1 MDLSVGAKL
10 IGTFKDQI
18 LNLGNNIKDEYLFIY
33 KNGLIDYINNF
44 YEKYSSIKTFIY
56 RDEKVN
62 FYDIYYPIK
71 IRNKKKSI
79 EINDFNEIFENY
91 QYLTI
96 IGNAGSGKSMLTK
109 HIFLSSAENCKRIPI
124 IIELR
129 NLNNCKETIEEYITR
144 IITQNKISPNYKIT
158 ERILKEGNFIFL
170 LDGYDEIYSENKNK
184 ITTDIENFVDRY
196 YKNVFIV
203 TSRPGAN
210 AESLTRFDNFEV
222 QSLKGRDIHEF
233 IKMQLRLQENDELER
248 KIMYVI
254 NKQENDEYREYLSS
268 PLILSMFIFTFNNY
282 PELPKQKSKF
292 YWNVFDTLC
301 SRHDSFTKA
310 GGWQH
315 ERKSGLK
322 NDELETIL
330 KWFSYVSL
338 FDEKYNFDKEYLSA
352 SLIKIDNKLGIHI
365 DFDNVLYDLTTS
377 ISILIQDGIEYTFP
391 HKSLQEYFAASLII
405 SLNNDQKIKIYTEKF
420 SKFFNLSIGG
430 NENFYKLCYELDK
443 INFLKFFLIPQLKLA
458 FHKNINDKIEIF
470 NIICDNFFIFY
481 TFYKYKDSEKLGI
494 GLRGLMFSKY
504 IDLLNIIDKFD
515 KFLSRKYLIINEE
528 FNNYLLTDFEQNKFL
543 DKKASAFEYKVELK
557 NINNM
562 DHQVINFIKIN
573 GIIDDAYNFYNNIIW
588 NNIDKLEQEIEKD
601 EKGIS
606 ELLDIL

>member
-10 IGTFKDQI
+10 IETFKDQI

-71 IRNKKKSI
+71 IQNKKKSI
-79 EINDFNEIFENY
+79 EINNFNEIFEKY

-144 IITQNKISPNYKIT
+144 IITQNKISSNYKIS

-170 LDGYDEIYSENKNK
+170 LDGYDEIYSDNKNK

-222 QSLKGRDIHEF
+222 QSLRRRDMHKF
-233 IKMQLRLQENDELER
+233 IKMQLSLQENDELER
-248 KIMYVI
+248 KIMYEI
-254 NKQENDEYREYLSS
+254 NKNENDGYREYLSS
-268 PLILSMFIFTFNNY
+268 PLLLSMFIFTFNNY

-338 FDEKYNFDKEYLSA
+338 FDGKYNFDKEYLSA

-377 ISILIQDGIEYTFP
+377 ISIIIKDGIEYTFP
-391 HKSLQEYFAASLII
+391 HKSLQEYFAASLIK
-405 SLNNDQKIKIYTEKF
+405 SLDNDKKIKIYTEGF
-420 SKFFNLSIGG
+420 SKFFDFSSGG
-430 NENFYKLCYELDK
+430 NTNFYKLCYELDK
-443 INFLKFFLIPQLKLA
+443 VNFLKFFLIPQLKFA
-458 FHKNINDKIEIF
+458 FPENKNDKIEIF
-470 NIICDNFFIFY
+470 NIICDKICLDFIFTRNEY
-481 TFYKYKDSEKLGI
+481 QKIVS
-494 GLRGLMFSKY
+494 GLIHFSSSKY
-504 IDLLNIIDKFD
+504 NDLFFNAPEINKIILEFSDKLQERYI
-515 KFLSRKYLIINEE
+515 KFLEINSDKEKIKYFEKHTFSVKLEDINHMD
-528 FNNYLLTDFEQNKFL
+528 YL
-543 DKKASAFEYKVELK
+543 
-557 NINNM
+557 
-562 DHQVINFIKIN
+562 VINFIIKQ
-573 GIIDDAYNFYNNIIW
+573 GIIDVIYNYYNEIW
-588 NNIDKLEQEIEKD
+588 IYIKKLELEIEKD

>member
-1 MDLSVGAKL
+1 MDFSVGAKL
-10 IGTFKDQI
+10 IGTFKDQL

-79 EINDFNEIFENY
+79 EINNFNEIFEKY

-109 HIFLSSAENCKRIPI
+109 HIFLSSAENCRHIPI

-196 YKNVFIV
+196 NKNVFIV

-210 AESLTRFDNFEV
+210 AESFSRFDNFEV
-222 QSLKGRDIHEF
+222 QSLKGGDIHEF
-233 IKMQLRLQENDELER
+233 IKMQLSLQENDELER
-248 KIMYVI
+248 KIMYEI
-254 NKQENDEYREYLSS
+254 NKHENDEYREYLSS
-268 PLILSMFIFTFNNY
+268 PLLLSMFIFTFNNY
-282 PELPKQKSKF
+282 PELPKQRNKF

-301 SRHDSFTKA
+301 SKHDSFTKA

-330 KWFSYVSL
+330 KWFSYFSL
-338 FDEKYNFDKEYLSA
+338 FEGNYNFDEKYLSD
-352 SLIKIDNKLGIHI
+352 LLKKISTKLSINI
-365 DFDNVLYDLTTS
+365 DSDNVLYDLTTS

-391 HKSLQEYFAASLII
+391 HKSLQEYFAASLIK
-405 SLNNDQKIKIYTEKF
+405 SLDNDQKNKIYTERF
-420 SKFFNLSIGG
+420 SKFFDFSSGG
-430 NENFYKLCYELDK
+430 NTNFYKLCYELDK
-443 INFLKFFLIPQLKLA
+443 VNFLKFFLIPQLKLA
-458 FHKNINDKIEIF
+458 FPENKNDKNEIF
-470 NIICDNFFIFY
+470 NIICDKICLDILFIRNEYEKIESGLIHFSSTKYNDLFFNA
-481 TFYKYKDSEKLGI
+481 TE
-494 GLRGLMFSKY
+494 
-504 IDLLNIIDKFD
+504 IDKIML
-515 KFLSRKYLIINEE
+515 KFPDILQENFITFLKRYSHNEKQLKY
-528 FNNYLLTDFEQNKFL
+528 FENH
-543 DKKASAFEYKVELK
+543 AFSIKLE
-557 NINNM
+557 NINHM
-562 DHQVINFIKIN
+562 DQQVVDFIKIN
-573 GIIDDAYNFYNNIIW
+573 GIIDVIYNCYNEIW
-588 NNIDKLEQEIEKD
+588 IYIKKIELEIEKD

>member
-1 MDLSVGAKL
+1 MDFSVGAKL
-10 IGTFKDQI
+10 IETFKDQL

-71 IRNKKKSI
+71 IRNYEQYLK
-79 EINDFNEIFENY
+79 ENDFDEIFKKY

-109 HIFLSSAENCKRIPI
+109 HIFLSSAENCKHIPI

-129 NLNNCKETIEEYITR
+129 NLNDCKETIEEYVTK
-144 IITQNKISPNYKIT
+144 IITQNKISPNDKIT

-170 LDGYDEIYSENKNK
+170 LDGYDEIYSEIKNK
-184 ITTDIENFVDRY
+184 ITTDIENFVDKY

-203 TSRPGAN
+203 TSRSGGN
-210 AESLTRFDNFEV
+210 AESLSRFDNFEV
-222 QSLKGRDIHEF
+222 QSLEEFEIHEF
-233 IKMQLRLQENDELER
+233 IKMQLRLQENHELER
-248 KIMYVI
+248 KIMYEI
-254 NKQENDEYREYLSS
+254 NKHENDEYRDYLSS
-268 PLILSMFIFTFNNY
+268 PLLLSMFIFTFNNY

-301 SRHDSFTKA
+301 SKHDSFTKA

-330 KWFSYVSL
+330 RWFSYVSL
-338 FDEKYNFDKEYLSA
+338 FEGKYNFDEEYLSN
-352 SLIKIDNKLGIHI
+352 LLKKISTKLSINI

-377 ISILIQDGIEYTFP
+377 VSILIQDGIEYTFP
-391 HKSLQEYFAASLII
+391 HRSLQEYFAASLIK
-405 SLNNDQKIKIYTEKF
+405 SLNNDQKIKIYTERF
-420 SKFFNLSIGG
+420 SKFFDFSSGG
-430 NENFYKLCYELDK
+430 NKNFYKLCYELDK

-458 FHKNINDKIEIF
+458 FPENINDKIEIF
-470 NIICDNFFIFY
+470 NIICDNIGIEFTFFY
-481 TFYKYKDSEKLGI
+481 DKYKIIKTGFI
-494 GLRGLMFSKY
+494 HFSITKY
-504 IDLLNIIDKFD
+504 DDIFLNSIERFE
-515 KFLSRKYLIINEE
+515 LIEPKTIKILNEE
-528 FNNYLLTDFEQNKFL
+528 FNNYLFIKYKDSISNKKIGVYHIRFENF
-543 DKKASAFEYKVELK
+543 
-557 NINNM
+557 NHM
-562 DHQVINFIKIN
+562 DHQVIDFIKKN
-573 GIIDDAYNFYNNIIW
+573 EIIDDAYNFYNNIW
-588 NNIDKLEQEIEKD
+588 NYIDKLELEIDKD

>member
-1 MDLSVGAKL
+1 MDFSVGAKL

-71 IRNKKKSI
+71 IQNKKKSI
-79 EINDFNEIFENY
+79 EINDFDEIFENY

-109 HIFLSSAENCKRIPI
+109 HIFLSSAENCKHIPI

-129 NLNNCKETIEEYITR
+129 NLNNCNETIEEYITR
-144 IITQNKISPNYKIT
+144 IISQNKISPNHKIT

-196 YKNVFIV
+196 NKNVFIV

-222 QSLKGRDIHEF
+222 QSLKGGDIHEF
-233 IKMQLRLQENDELER
+233 IKMQLSLQENDELER
-248 KIMYVI
+248 KIMYEI
-254 NKQENDEYREYLSS
+254 NKHENDEYREYLSS
-268 PLILSMFIFTFNNY
+268 PLLLSMFIFTFNNY

-301 SRHDSFTKA
+301 SKHDSFTKA

-338 FDEKYNFDKEYLSA
+338 FEGKYNFDEEYLKA
-352 SLIKIDNKLGIHI
+352 SLIKIGKNLGIHI
-365 DFDNVLYDLTTS
+365 DSNNVLYDLTTS

-391 HKSLQEYFAASLII
+391 HKSLQEYFAASLIK
-405 SLNNDQKIKIYTEKF
+405 SLNNDQKIKIYTERF
-420 SKFFNLSIGG
+420 SKFFDFSSGG
-430 NENFYKLCYELDK
+430 NTNFYKLCYELDK

-458 FHKNINDKIEIF
+458 FPENKNDKIEIF
-470 NIICDNFFIFY
+470 NIICDNIGIECRFLY
-481 TFYKYKDSEKLGI
+481 DKYKEINTGFI
-494 GLRGLMFSKY
+494 YFSFTKY
-504 IDLLNIIDKFD
+504 DDI
-515 KFLSRKYLIINEE
+515 FLSPIERFELFEPKIIKILTKE
-528 FNNYLLTDFEQNKFL
+528 FNNYLFIKYKDISIENKIRLYHIRFE
-543 DKKASAFEYKVELK
+543 
-557 NINNM
+557 NINHM
-562 DHQVINFIKIN
+562 DHQMIDFIKIH
-573 GIIDDAYNFYNNIIW
+573 GILDDAYNFYNNIW
-588 NNIDKLEQEIEKD
+588 NYIEKLELEIEKD

>member
-79 EINDFNEIFENY
+79 EINNFNEIFEKY

-129 NLNNCKETIEEYITR
+129 NLNNCKETIEEYVTK

-170 LDGYDEIYSENKNK
+170 LDGYDEIYSENKKK

-196 YKNVFIV
+196 NKNVFIV

-210 AESLTRFDNFEV
+210 AKSLPRFDNFEV
-222 QSLKGRDIHEF
+222 QPLKEIEIHEF
-233 IKMQLRLQENDELER
+233 IKKQLTLQENDELER
-248 KIMYVI
+248 KIMYEI
-254 NKQENDEYREYLSS
+254 NKHENDEYREYLSS
-268 PLILSMFIFTFNNY
+268 PLLLSMFIFIFNNY

-301 SRHDSFTKA
+301 SKHDSFTKA

-330 KWFSYVSL
+330 KWFSYFSL
-338 FDEKYNFDKEYLSA
+338 FEGKYNFDEEYLKA
-352 SLIKIDNKLGIHI
+352 SLDKIDDKLVINM

-377 ISILIQDGIEYTFP
+377 ISIIIKDGIEYTFP
-391 HKSLQEYFAASLII
+391 HKSLQEYFAASLIK
-405 SLNNDQKIKIYTEKF
+405 SLDNDKKIKIYTERF
-420 SKFFNLSIGG
+420 SKFFDFSSGG
-430 NENFYKLCYELDK
+430 NTNFYKLCYELDK
-443 INFLKFFLIPQLKLA
+443 VNFLKFFLIPQLKFA
-458 FHKNINDKIEIF
+458 FPENINDKIEIF
-470 NIICDNFFIFY
+470 NIICDKICLDFIFTRNEY
-481 TFYKYKDSEKLGI
+481 QKIVSGLIHFSSTKYN
-494 GLRGLMFSKY
+494 
-504 IDLLNIIDKFD
+504 DLFFNAPEIDKIILEFSD
-515 KFLSRKYLIINEE
+515 KLQERYIKFLEINSDKEKIKYFEKHTFNVKLEDINH
-528 FNNYLLTDFEQNKFL
+528 
-543 DKKASAFEYKVELK
+543 
-557 NINNM
+557 M
-562 DHQVINFIKIN
+562 DYQVIDFIIKQ
-573 GIIDDAYNFYNNIIW
+573 GIIDVIYNCYNEIW
-588 NNIDKLEQEIEKD
+588 IYIKKLELEIEKD

>member
-1 MDLSVGAKL
+1 MDFSVGAKL
-10 IGTFKDQI
+10 IGTFKDQL
-18 LNLGNNIKDEYLFIY
+18 LNLGNNIKDECLFIY

-71 IRNKKKSI
+71 IRNYELYLK
-79 EINDFNEIFENY
+79 ENDFDEIFKNY

-109 HIFLSSAENCKRIPI
+109 HIFLSSAENCKHIPI

-129 NLNNCKETIEEYITR
+129 NLNDCKETIEEYVTK
-144 IITQNKISPNYKIT
+144 IITQNKISPNDKIT

-170 LDGYDEIYSENKNK
+170 LDGYDEIYSEIKNK
-184 ITTDIENFVDRY
+184 ITTDIENFVDKY
-196 YKNVFIV
+196 YKNIFIV

-222 QSLKGRDIHEF
+222 QSLKGGDIHEF

-248 KIMYVI
+248 KIMYEI
-254 NKQENDEYREYLSS
+254 NKHENDEYREYLSS
-268 PLILSMFIFTFNNY
+268 PLLLSMFIFTFNNY

-301 SRHDSFTKA
+301 SKHDSFTKA

-330 KWFSYVSL
+330 KWFSYISL
-338 FDEKYNFDKEYLSA
+338 FEGKYNFDEEYLSN
-352 SLIKIDNKLGIHI
+352 LLKKISTKLSIHI

-377 ISILIQDGIEYTFP
+377 VSILIQDGIEYTFP
-391 HKSLQEYFAASLII
+391 HKSLQEYFAASLIK
-405 SLNNDQKIKIYTEKF
+405 SLNNDQKIKIYTERF
-420 SKFFNLSIGG
+420 SKFFDLSSGG

-458 FHKNINDKIEIF
+458 FPENINDKIKIF
-470 NIICDNFFIFY
+470 NIICDNIGVECTFIY
-481 TFYKYKDSEKLGI
+481 DKYKKTKTGFIYFS
-494 GLRGLMFSKY
+494 FSKY
-504 IDLLNIIDKFD
+504 DDI
-515 KFLSRKYLIINEE
+515 FLSPIERLELIKPKTIKILNEE
-528 FNNYLLTDFEQNKFL
+528 FNNHLFIIYRDISINNEIGINHNRFE
-543 DKKASAFEYKVELK
+543 
-557 NINNM
+557 NINHM
-562 DHQVINFIKIN
+562 DHQVIDFIKMH
-573 GIIDDAYNFYNNIIW
+573 GIIDDAYNFYINIW
-588 NNIDKLEQEIEKD
+588 NYIEKLEQEIEKD

>member
-10 IGTFKDQI
+10 IETFKDQL

-44 YEKYSSIKTFIY
+44 YEKYSSIKAFIY

-71 IRNKKKSI
+71 IQNKKKSI
-79 EINDFNEIFENY
+79 EINDFDEIFENY

-96 IGNAGSGKSMLTK
+96 IGNAGSGKSMLTR
-109 HIFLSSAENCKRIPI
+109 HIFLLSAENCKHIPI

-129 NLNNCKETIEEYITR
+129 NLNNCKETIEEYITK
-144 IITQNKISPNYKIT
+144 IISQNKISPNHKIT

-170 LDGYDEIYSENKNK
+170 LDGYDEIYSENKDK

-196 YKNVFIV
+196 NKNVFIV

-222 QSLKGRDIHEF
+222 QSLKGGDIHEF
-233 IKMQLRLQENDELER
+233 IKMQLSLQENDELER
-248 KIMYVI
+248 KIIYEI
-254 NKQENDEYREYLSS
+254 NKHENDEYREYLSS
-268 PLILSMFIFTFNNY
+268 PLLLSMFIFTFNNY

-301 SRHDSFTKA
+301 SKHDSFTKA

-330 KWFSYVSL
+330 KWFSYFSL
-338 FDEKYNFDKEYLSA
+338 FDGKYNFDKEYLKA
-352 SLIKIDNKLGIHI
+352 SLIKIGKNLGIHI
-365 DFDNVLYDLTTS
+365 DSDKVLYDLTTS
-377 ISILIQDGIEYTFP
+377 ISIIIKDGIEYTFP
-391 HKSLQEYFAASLII
+391 HKSLQEYFAASLIK
-405 SLNNDQKIKIYTEKF
+405 SLDNDKKIKIYKERF
-420 SKFFNLSIGG
+420 SKFFDFSSGG
-430 NENFYKLCYELDK
+430 NTNFYKLCYELDK
-443 INFLKFFLIPQLKLA
+443 VNFLKFFLIPQLKFA
-458 FHKNINDKIEIF
+458 FPENINDKNEIF
-470 NIICDNFFIFY
+470 NIICDKICLNFIFARNEY
-481 TFYKYKDSEKLGI
+481 QKIVSGLIHFSSTKYN
-494 GLRGLMFSKY
+494 
-504 IDLLNIIDKFD
+504 DLFFNAPEIDKIILEFSD
-515 KFLSRKYLIINEE
+515 ILQERFIKFLEINSDKEKIKYFEKHTFSVKLEDINH
-528 FNNYLLTDFEQNKFL
+528 
-543 DKKASAFEYKVELK
+543 
-557 NINNM
+557 M
-562 DHQVINFIKIN
+562 DNQVIDFIIKQ
-573 GIIDDAYNFYNNIIW
+573 GIIDVIYNYYNEIW
-588 NNIDKLEQEIEKD
+588 IYIKKLELEIEKD

>member
-1 MDLSVGAKL
+1 MDFSVGAKL

-18 LNLGNNIKDEYLFIY
+18 LNLGNNIKDEYFFIY

-71 IRNKKKSI
+71 IQNKKNSI
-79 EINDFNEIFENY
+79 EINNFNEIFENY

-96 IGNAGSGKSMLTK
+96 IGNAGSGKSMLIK
-109 HIFLSSAENCKRIPI
+109 HIFLSSVVNCKRIPI

-129 NLNNCKETIEEYITR
+129 NLNNCNETIEEYITR
-144 IITQNKISPNYKIT
+144 IISQNKISPNYKIT

-196 YKNVFIV
+196 NKNVFIV

-222 QSLKGRDIHEF
+222 QSLKGGDIHEF

-248 KIMYVI
+248 KIMYEI
-254 NKQENDEYREYLSS
+254 NKHENDEYREYLSS
-268 PLILSMFIFTFNNY
+268 PLLLSMFIFTFNNY

-301 SRHDSFTKA
+301 SKHDSFTKA

-338 FDEKYNFDKEYLSA
+338 FEGKYNFDEEYLSN
-352 SLIKIDNKLGIHI
+352 LLKKISTKLSIHI

-405 SLNNDQKIKIYTEKF
+405 SLNNDQKIKIYKERF
-420 SKFFNLSIGG
+420 SKFFDFSSGG

-458 FHKNINDKIEIF
+458 FPKNINDKIEIF
-470 NIICDNFFIFY
+470 NLICDKIGIICSFFKVKYEKFESVYINIFSTKY
-481 TFYKYKDSEKLGI
+481 TELI
-494 GLRGLMFSKY
+494 LNPILMFEYENFKKIY
-504 IDLLNIIDKFD
+504 INNEELN
-515 KFLSRKYLIINEE
+515 KYLLIKSEDLEI
-528 FNNYLLTDFEQNKFL
+528 NKFG
-543 DKKASAFEYKVELK
+543 FYHIYLK
-557 NINNM
+557 NINYM
-562 DHQVINFIKIN
+562 DYHMVDFIKIN
-573 GIIDDAYNFYNNIIW
+573 GIIDDVYNLYNNIW
-588 NNIDKLEQEIEKD
+588 NYIEKLEQEIEKN

>member
-10 IGTFKDQI
+10 IETFKDQL

-71 IRNKKKSI
+71 IQNKKNSI
-79 EINDFNEIFENY
+79 EINNFNEIFENY

-96 IGNAGSGKSMLTK
+96 IGNAGSGKSMLIK
-109 HIFLSSAENCKRIPI
+109 HIFLSSVANCKRIPI

-129 NLNNCKETIEEYITR
+129 NLNDCNETIEEYITR
-144 IITQNKISPNYKIT
+144 IISQNKISPNHKIT

-196 YKNVFIV
+196 NKNVFIV

-210 AESLTRFDNFEV
+210 AESLSRFDNFEV
-222 QSLKGRDIHEF
+222 QSLEEFEIHEF

-248 KIMYVI
+248 KIMYEI
-254 NKQENDEYREYLSS
+254 DKHENDEYREYLSS
-268 PLILSMFIFTFNNY
+268 PLLLSMFIFTFNNY

-301 SRHDSFTKA
+301 SKHDSFTKA

-338 FDEKYNFDKEYLSA
+338 FEGKYNFDEEYLSN
-352 SLIKIDNKLGIHI
+352 LLKKISTKLSIHI

-377 ISILIQDGIEYTFP
+377 VSILIQDGIEYTFP
-391 HKSLQEYFAASLII
+391 HKSLQEYFAASLIK
-405 SLNNDQKIKIYTEKF
+405 SLNNDQKIKIYTERF
-420 SKFFNLSIGG
+420 SKFFDLSSGG

-458 FHKNINDKIEIF
+458 FPENKNDKNEIF
-470 NIICDNFFIFY
+470 NIICENIGIEYMILTEKYKKIKAGFIF
-481 TFYKYKDSEKLGI
+481 
-494 GLRGLMFSKY
+494 FSSTKY
-504 IDLLNIIDKFD
+504 IDLS
-515 KFLSRKYLIINEE
+515 LSTNDRFELSKPKEIKILNEE
-528 FNNYLLTDFEQNKFL
+528 FKNYL
-543 DKKASAFEYKVELK
+543 
-557 NINNM
+557 
-562 DHQVINFIKIN
+562 FIKSKDSNIYKKIGMYHIRFENISHMDYQMIDFIKKN
-573 GIIDDAYNFYNNIIW
+573 GIIDDVYNLYNNIW
-588 NNIDKLEQEIEKD
+588 NYIDKLEQEIEKD

>member
-71 IRNKKKSI
+71 IRNKKKLI
-79 EINDFNEIFENY
+79 EINNFNEIFEKY

-109 HIFLSSAENCKRIPI
+109 HIFLSSAENCKHIPI

-196 YKNVFIV
+196 KKNVFIV

-210 AESLTRFDNFEV
+210 AESLSRFDNFEV
-222 QSLKGRDIHEF
+222 QSLEESEMHEF
-233 IKMQLRLQENDELER
+233 IKMQLSLHENDELER
-248 KIMYVI
+248 KIIYEI
-254 NKQENDEYREYLSS
+254 DKDENDEYREYLSS
-268 PLILSMFIFTFNNY
+268 PLLLSMFIFTFNNY

-301 SRHDSFTKA
+301 SKHDSFTKA

-338 FDEKYNFDKEYLSA
+338 FDGKYNFDEEYLSN
-352 SLIKIDNKLGIHI
+352 LLKKISTKLSINI
-365 DFDNVLYDLTTS
+365 DIDNVLYDLTTS

-391 HKSLQEYFAASLII
+391 HKSLQEYFAASLIK

-420 SKFFNLSIGG
+420 SKFFDFSFGG

-458 FHKNINDKIEIF
+458 FPENKNDKIEIF
-470 NIICDNFFIFY
+470 NIICDNIGIECRFFYDKYKEINTVFIYFSFTKYDDIFLSPIERFELFEPKIITILTKEFKNY
-481 TFYKYKDSEKLGI
+481 LFIKYKDISIKNKIRLYHI
-494 GLRGLMFSKY
+494 R
-504 IDLLNIIDKFD
+504 
-515 KFLSRKYLIINEE
+515 
-528 FNNYLLTDFEQNKFL
+528 FE
-543 DKKASAFEYKVELK
+543 
-557 NINNM
+557 NINHM
-562 DHQVINFIKIN
+562 DHQMIDFIKIH
-573 GIIDDAYNFYNNIIW
+573 GILDDAYNFYNNIWIY
-588 NNIDKLEQEIEKD
+588 IKKLELEIEKD

>member
-1 MDLSVGAKL
+1 MDFSIVATL
-10 IGTFKDQI
+10 IETFKDQL
-18 LNLGNNIKDEYLFIY
+18 LNLGNNIKDKYLFIY

-71 IRNKKKSI
+71 IQNKKNSI
-79 EINDFNEIFENY
+79 EINNFNEIFENY

-109 HIFLSSAENCKRIPI
+109 HIFLSSVENCKRIPI

-129 NLNNCKETIEEYITR
+129 NLNNCNETFEEYITK
-144 IITQNKISPNYKIT
+144 IITQNKISPNYKFT

-170 LDGYDEIYSENKNK
+170 LDGYDEIYSGKKKEI
-184 ITTDIENFVDRY
+184 ITEDINNFVGRY
-196 YKNVFIV
+196 NKNVFIV

-210 AESLTRFDNFEV
+210 AESLLSFYNFEV
-222 QSLKGRDIHEF
+222 QSLKEGDIHEF
-233 IKMQLRLQENDELER
+233 IKMQLSLQENHDLER
-248 KIMYVI
+248 KIMYEI
-254 NKQENDEYREYLSS
+254 NKHENDEYREYLSS
-268 PLILSMFIFTFNNY
+268 PLLLSMFIFTFNNY

-301 SRHDSFTKA
+301 SKHDSFTKA

-338 FDEKYNFDKEYLSA
+338 FEGKYNFDVEYLKT
-352 SLIKIDNKLGIHI
+352 SLIKIGNKLGIHI

-391 HKSLQEYFAASLII
+391 HKSLQEYFAASLIK
-405 SLNNDQKIKIYTEKF
+405 SLNNDQKIKIYTERF
-420 SKFFNLSIGG
+420 SKFFDFSSGG
-430 NENFYKLCYELDK
+430 NTNFCKLCYELDK
-443 INFLKFFLIPQLKLA
+443 VNFLKFFLIPQLKFA
-458 FHKNINDKIEIF
+458 FPENINDKIEIF
-470 NIICDNFFIFY
+470 NIICDKICLDFIFTRNEY
-481 TFYKYKDSEKLGI
+481 QKIVSGLIHFSSTKYN
-494 GLRGLMFSKY
+494 
-504 IDLLNIIDKFD
+504 DLFFNAPEIDKIILEFSD
-515 KFLSRKYLIINEE
+515 ILQERFIKFLEINSDKEKIKYFEKHTFSVKLEDINH
-528 FNNYLLTDFEQNKFL
+528 
-543 DKKASAFEYKVELK
+543 
-557 NINNM
+557 M
-562 DHQVINFIKIN
+562 DQQVVDFIKIH
-573 GIIDDAYNFYNNIIW
+573 GIIDVIYNCYNEIW
-588 NNIDKLEQEIEKD
+588 IYIKKLELEIEKD

>member
-10 IGTFKDQI
+10 IGTFKDQL

-71 IRNKKKSI
+71 IRNYEQYLK
-79 EINDFNEIFENY
+79 ENDFDEIFKKY

-109 HIFLSSAENCKRIPI
+109 HIFLSSAENCKHIPI

-129 NLNNCKETIEEYITR
+129 NLNNCKETIEEYVTK
-144 IITQNKISPNYKIT
+144 IITQNKISPNDKIT

-170 LDGYDEIYSENKNK
+170 LDGYDEIYSEIKNK
-184 ITTDIENFVDRY
+184 ITTDIENFVDKY

-203 TSRPGAN
+203 TSRSGAN
-210 AESLTRFDNFEV
+210 AESLSRFDNFEV
-222 QSLKGRDIHEF
+222 QSLEEFEIHEF
-233 IKMQLRLQENDELER
+233 IKMQLKLQENHELER
-248 KIMYVI
+248 KIMYEI
-254 NKQENDEYREYLSS
+254 NKYENDEYREYLSS
-268 PLILSMFIFTFNNY
+268 PLLLSMFIFTFNNY

-301 SRHDSFTKA
+301 SKHDSFTKA

-338 FDEKYNFDKEYLSA
+338 FEGKYNFDVEYLKT
-352 SLIKIDNKLGIHI
+352 SLIKIGNKLGIHI

-391 HKSLQEYFAASLII
+391 HKSLQEYFAASLIK
-405 SLNNDQKIKIYTEKF
+405 SLNNDQKTKIYTEKF
-420 SKFFNLSIGG
+420 SKFFDFSNEG

-443 INFLKFFLIPQLKLA
+443 INFLKFFLIPQLK
-458 FHKNINDKIEIF
+458 FSFPENKNDKNEIF
-470 NIICDNFFIFY
+470 NIICENIGIEYMILTDKYKKIKAGFIF
-481 TFYKYKDSEKLGI
+481 
-494 GLRGLMFSKY
+494 FSSTKY
-504 IDLLNIIDKFD
+504 IDLSLITNDRFE
-515 KFLSRKYLIINEE
+515 LSKPKEIKILNEE
-528 FNNYLLTDFEQNKFL
+528 FKNYL
-543 DKKASAFEYKVELK
+543 
-557 NINNM
+557 
-562 DHQVINFIKIN
+562 FIKSKDSNIYKKIGMYHIRFENISHMDYQMIDFIKKN
-573 GIIDDAYNFYNNIIW
+573 GIIDDVYNLYNNIW
-588 NNIDKLEQEIEKD
+588 NYIDKLEQEIEKD

>member
-71 IRNKKKSI
+71 IQNKKKSI

-129 NLNNCKETIEEYITR
+129 NLNNCNETIEEYITR
-144 IITQNKISPNYKIT
+144 IISQNKISPNYKIT

-196 YKNVFIV
+196 NKNVFIV

-210 AESLTRFDNFEV
+210 AESLSRFDNFEV
-222 QSLKGRDIHEF
+222 QSLEEFEIHEF

-248 KIMYVI
+248 KIMYEI
-254 NKQENDEYREYLSS
+254 NKHENDEYREYLSS
-268 PLILSMFIFTFNNY
+268 PLLLSMFIFTFNNY

-301 SRHDSFTKA
+301 SKHDSFTKA

-322 NDELETIL
+322 NDELEIVL
-330 KWFSYVSL
+330 KRFSYVSL
-338 FDEKYNFDKEYLSA
+338 FDGKYNFDKEYLKA
-352 SLIKIDNKLGIHI
+352 SLVKIGKNLGIHI
-365 DFDNVLYDLTTS
+365 DSNDVLYDLTTS
-377 ISILIQDGIEYTFP
+377 
-391 HKSLQEYFAASLII
+391 
-405 SLNNDQKIKIYTEKF
+405 
-420 SKFFNLSIGG
+420 
-430 NENFYKLCYELDK
+430 
-443 INFLKFFLIPQLKLA
+443 
-458 FHKNINDKIEIF
+458 
-470 NIICDNFFIFY
+470 
-481 TFYKYKDSEKLGI
+481 
-494 GLRGLMFSKY
+494 
-504 IDLLNIIDKFD
+504 
-515 KFLSRKYLIINEE
+515 
-528 FNNYLLTDFEQNKFL
+528 
-543 DKKASAFEYKVELK
+543 V
-557 NINNM
+557 
-562 DHQVINFIKIN
+562 
-573 GIIDDAYNFYNNIIW
+573 
-588 NNIDKLEQEIEKD
+588 
-601 EKGIS
+601 
-606 ELLDIL
+606 

>member
-56 RDEKVN
+56 RDKKVN

-71 IRNKKKSI
+71 IRNYEQYLK
-79 EINDFNEIFENY
+79 ENDFDEIFKNY

-109 HIFLSSAENCKRIPI
+109 HIFLSSAENCKHIPI

-129 NLNNCKETIEEYITR
+129 NLNNCKETIEEYVTK
-144 IITQNKISPNYKIT
+144 IITQNKISPNDKIT

-170 LDGYDEIYSENKNK
+170 LDGYDEIYSGNKNK

-196 YKNVFIV
+196 NKNVFIV

-222 QSLKGRDIHEF
+222 QSLKGGDIHEF
-233 IKMQLRLQENDELER
+233 IKMQLSLQENDELER
-248 KIMYVI
+248 NIMYEI
-254 NKQENDEYREYLSS
+254 NKHENDGYREYLSS
-268 PLILSMFIFTFNNY
+268 PLLLSMFIFTFNNY

-338 FDEKYNFDKEYLSA
+338 FDGKYNFDKEYLKA
-352 SLIKIDNKLGIHI
+352 SLVKIGKNLGIHI
-365 DFDNVLYDLTTS
+365 DSNDVLYDLTTS
-377 ISILIQDGIEYTFP
+377 ISIIIKDGIEYTFP
-391 HKSLQEYFAASLII
+391 HKSLQEYFAASLIK
-405 SLNNDQKIKIYTEKF
+405 SLDNDKKIKIYTEGF
-420 SKFFNLSIGG
+420 SKFFDFSSGG
-430 NENFYKLCYELDK
+430 NTNFYKLCYELDK
-443 INFLKFFLIPQLKLA
+443 VNFLKFFLIPQLKFA
-458 FHKNINDKIEIF
+458 FPENINDKIEIF
-470 NIICDNFFIFY
+470 NIICDKICLDFIFTRNEY
-481 TFYKYKDSEKLGI
+481 QKIVSGLIHFSSTKYN
-494 GLRGLMFSKY
+494 
-504 IDLLNIIDKFD
+504 DLFFNAPEIDKIILEFSD
-515 KFLSRKYLIINEE
+515 ILQERFIKFLEINSDKEKIKYFEKHTFSVKLEDINH
-528 FNNYLLTDFEQNKFL
+528 
-543 DKKASAFEYKVELK
+543 
-557 NINNM
+557 M
-562 DHQVINFIKIN
+562 DYQVIDFIIKQ
-573 GIIDDAYNFYNNIIW
+573 GIIDVIYNYYNEIW
-588 NNIDKLEQEIEKD
+588 IYIKKLELDIEKD

>member
-71 IRNKKKSI
+71 IQNKKNSI
-79 EINDFNEIFENY
+79 EINNFNEIFENY

-96 IGNAGSGKSMLTK
+96 IGNAGSGKSMLIK
-109 HIFLSSAENCKRIPI
+109 HIFLSSVGNCKCIPI

-129 NLNNCKETIEEYITR
+129 NLNNCNETIEEYITR
-144 IITQNKISPNYKIT
+144 IISQNKISPNHKIT
-158 ERILKEGNFIFL
+158 GRILKEGNFIFL
-170 LDGYDEIYSENKNK
+170 LDGYDEIYSENKDK

-196 YKNVFIV
+196 NKNVFIV

-222 QSLKGRDIHEF
+222 QSLKGGDIHEF

-248 KIMYVI
+248 KIMYEI
-254 NKQENDEYREYLSS
+254 NKHENDEYREYLSS
-268 PLILSMFIFTFNNY
+268 PLLLSMFIFTFNNY

-301 SRHDSFTKA
+301 SKHDSFTKA

-338 FDEKYNFDKEYLSA
+338 FEGKYNFDVEYLKT
-352 SLIKIDNKLGIHI
+352 SLIKIGNKLGIHI

-391 HKSLQEYFAASLII
+391 HKSLQEYFAASLIK
-405 SLNNDQKIKIYTEKF
+405 SLNNDQKTKIYTEKF
-420 SKFFNLSIGG
+420 SKFFDFSYGG

-443 INFLKFFLIPQLKLA
+443 INFLKFFLIPQLK
-458 FHKNINDKIEIF
+458 FSFPENKNDKNEIF
-470 NIICDNFFIFY
+470 NIICENIGIEYMILTDKYKKIKAGFIF
-481 TFYKYKDSEKLGI
+481 
-494 GLRGLMFSKY
+494 FSSTKY
-504 IDLLNIIDKFD
+504 IDLS
-515 KFLSRKYLIINEE
+515 LSTNDRFELSKPKEIKILNEE
-528 FNNYLLTDFEQNKFL
+528 FKNYLFINSKDSNIY
-543 DKKASAFEYKVELK
+543 KKIGMYHIRFK
-557 NINNM
+557 NINHM
-562 DHQVINFIKIN
+562 DHQMIDFIKIN
-573 GIIDDAYNFYNNIIW
+573 GIIDDVYNYYNEIW
-588 NNIDKLEQEIEKD
+588 IYIKKLELEIIKD

>member
-1 MDLSVGAKL
+1 MDFSVGAKL

-56 RDEKVN
+56 REEKVN

-222 QSLKGRDIHEF
+222 QSLRRRDMHKF
-233 IKMQLRLQENDELER
+233 IKMQLSLQENDKLER
-248 KIMYVI
+248 KIMYEI
-254 NKQENDEYREYLSS
+254 NKHENDGYREYLSS
-268 PLILSMFIFTFNNY
+268 PLLLSMFIFTFNNY

-338 FDEKYNFDKEYLSA
+338 FDGKYNFDKEYLSA

-405 SLNNDQKIKIYTEKF
+405 SLNNDQKIKIYTERF
-420 SKFFNLSIGG
+420 SKFFDFSSGG

-458 FHKNINDKIEIF
+458 FPKNINDKIEIF
-470 NIICDNFFIFY
+470 NIICDKICFNFIFTRNENQKIVSGLIQFLY
-481 TFYKYKDSEKLGI
+481 TKYNDLFFNSSEIYKIMLEYSDILQK
-494 GLRGLMFSKY
+494 
-504 IDLLNIIDKFD
+504 KFI
-515 KFLSRKYLIINEE
+515 KFLEINSDKEKQLKYFEKHTFNVKLEDINH
-528 FNNYLLTDFEQNKFL
+528 
-543 DKKASAFEYKVELK
+543 
-557 NINNM
+557 M
-562 DHQVINFIKIN
+562 DYHLVDFIKIN
-573 GIIDDAYNFYNNIIW
+573 GIIDDVYNLYNNIW
-588 NNIDKLEQEIEKD
+588 NYIDKLELEIEKD

>member
-1 MDLSVGAKL
+1 MDFSVGAKL
-10 IGTFKDQI
+10 IGTFKDQL
-18 LNLGNNIKDEYLFIY
+18 LNLGNNIKDECLFIY

-71 IRNKKKSI
+71 IRNYELYLK
-79 EINDFNEIFENY
+79 ENDFDEIFKNY

-109 HIFLSSAENCKRIPI
+109 HIFLSSAENCKHIPI

-129 NLNNCKETIEEYITR
+129 NLNDCKETIEEYVTK
-144 IITQNKISPNYKIT
+144 IITQNKISPNDKIT

-170 LDGYDEIYSENKNK
+170 LDGYDEIYSEIKNK
-184 ITTDIENFVDRY
+184 ITTDIENFVDKY
-196 YKNVFIV
+196 YKNIFIV

-222 QSLKGRDIHEF
+222 QSLKGGDIHEF

-248 KIMYVI
+248 KIMYEI
-254 NKQENDEYREYLSS
+254 NKHENDEYREYLSS
-268 PLILSMFIFTFNNY
+268 PLLLSMFIFTFNNY

-301 SRHDSFTKA
+301 SKHDSFTKA

-338 FDEKYNFDKEYLSA
+338 FEGKYNFDEEYLSN
-352 SLIKIDNKLGIHI
+352 LLKKISTKLSIHI

-377 ISILIQDGIEYTFP
+377 VSILIQDGIEYTFP
-391 HKSLQEYFAASLII
+391 HKSLQEYFAASFIK
-405 SLNNDQKIKIYTEKF
+405 SLNNDQKIKIYTERF
-420 SKFFNLSIGG
+420 SKFFDLSSGG

-458 FHKNINDKIEIF
+458 FPENINDKIKIF
-470 NIICDNFFIFY
+470 NIICDNIGVECTFIY
-481 TFYKYKDSEKLGI
+481 DKYKKTKTGFIYFS
-494 GLRGLMFSKY
+494 FSKY
-504 IDLLNIIDKFD
+504 DDI
-515 KFLSRKYLIINEE
+515 FLSPIERLELIKPKTIKILNEE
-528 FNNYLLTDFEQNKFL
+528 FNNHLFIIYRDISINNEIGINHNRFE
-543 DKKASAFEYKVELK
+543 
-557 NINNM
+557 NINHM
-562 DHQVINFIKIN
+562 DHQVIDFIKMH
-573 GIIDDAYNFYNNIIW
+573 GIIDDAYNFYINIW
-588 NNIDKLEQEIEKD
+588 NYIEKLEQEIEKD

>member
-1 MDLSVGAKL
+1 MDFSVGAKL
-10 IGTFKDQI
+10 IETFKDQI

-71 IRNKKKSI
+71 IQNKKKSI
-79 EINDFNEIFENY
+79 EINNFNEIFEKY

-129 NLNNCKETIEEYITR
+129 NLNNCKETIEEYVTK

-170 LDGYDEIYSENKNK
+170 IDGYDEIYSENKKK

-196 YKNVFIV
+196 NKNVFIV

-210 AESLTRFDNFEV
+210 AKSLPRFDNFEV
-222 QSLKGRDIHEF
+222 QPLKEIEIHEF
-233 IKMQLRLQENDELER
+233 IKKQLTLQENDELER
-248 KIMYVI
+248 KIMYEI
-254 NKQENDEYREYLSS
+254 NKHENDEYREYLSS
-268 PLILSMFIFTFNNY
+268 PLLLSMFIFIFNNY
-282 PELPKQKSKF
+282 PELPKQRSKF

-301 SRHDSFTKA
+301 SEHDSFTKS
-310 GGWQH
+310 GGGQH

-322 NDELETIL
+322 NDELEIVL
-330 KWFSYVSL
+330 KRFSYLSL
-338 FDEKYNFDKEYLSA
+338 FDGKYNFDKEYLKA
-352 SLIKIDNKLGIHI
+352 SLVKIGKNLGIHI
-365 DFDNVLYDLTTS
+365 DSNDVLYDLTTS
-377 ISILIQDGIEYTFP
+377 ISIIIKDGIEYTFP
-391 HKSLQEYFAASLII
+391 HKSLQEYFAASLIK
-405 SLNNDQKIKIYTEKF
+405 SLDNDKKIKIYTEGF
-420 SKFFNLSIGG
+420 SKFFDFSSGG
-430 NENFYKLCYELDK
+430 NTNFYKLCYELDK
-443 INFLKFFLIPQLKLA
+443 VNFLKFFLIPQLKFA
-458 FHKNINDKIEIF
+458 FPENINDKIEIF
-470 NIICDNFFIFY
+470 NIICDKICLDFIFTRNEY
-481 TFYKYKDSEKLGI
+481 QKIVSGLIHFSSTKYN
-494 GLRGLMFSKY
+494 
-504 IDLLNIIDKFD
+504 DLFFNAPEIDKIILEFSD
-515 KFLSRKYLIINEE
+515 ILQERFIKFLEINSDKEKIKYFEKHTFSVKLEDINHMD
-528 FNNYLLTDFEQNKFL
+528 YL
-543 DKKASAFEYKVELK
+543 
-557 NINNM
+557 
-562 DHQVINFIKIN
+562 VINFIIKQ
-573 GIIDDAYNFYNNIIW
+573 GIIDVIYNYYNEIW
-588 NNIDKLEQEIEKD
+588 IYIKKLELEIEKD

>member
-79 EINDFNEIFENY
+79 EINNFNEIFEKY

-109 HIFLSSAENCKRIPI
+109 HIFLSSAENCKHIPI

-196 YKNVFIV
+196 KKNVFIV

-210 AESLTRFDNFEV
+210 AESLSRFDNFEV
-222 QSLKGRDIHEF
+222 QSLEESEMHEF
-233 IKMQLRLQENDELER
+233 IKMQLSLHENDELER
-248 KIMYVI
+248 KIIYEI
-254 NKQENDEYREYLSS
+254 DKDENDEYREYLSS
-268 PLILSMFIFTFNNY
+268 PLLLSMFIFTFNNY

-301 SRHDSFTKA
+301 SKHDSFTKA

-338 FDEKYNFDKEYLSA
+338 FDGKYNFDEEYLSN
-352 SLIKIDNKLGIHI
+352 LLKKISTKLSINI
-365 DFDNVLYDLTTS
+365 DIDNVLYDLTTS

-391 HKSLQEYFAASLII
+391 HKSLQEYFAASLIK

-420 SKFFNLSIGG
+420 SKFFDFSFGG

-458 FHKNINDKIEIF
+458 FPENKNDKIEIF
-470 NIICDNFFIFY
+470 NIICDNIGIECRFFYDKYKEINTVFIYFSFTKYDDIFLSPIERFELFEPKIITILTKEFKNY
-481 TFYKYKDSEKLGI
+481 LFIKYKDISIKNKIRLYHI
-494 GLRGLMFSKY
+494 R
-504 IDLLNIIDKFD
+504 
-515 KFLSRKYLIINEE
+515 
-528 FNNYLLTDFEQNKFL
+528 FE
-543 DKKASAFEYKVELK
+543 
-557 NINNM
+557 NINHM
-562 DHQVINFIKIN
+562 DHQMIDFIKIH
-573 GIIDDAYNFYNNIIW
+573 GILDDAYNFYNNIWIY
-588 NNIDKLEQEIEKD
+588 IKKLELEIEKD

>member
-71 IRNKKKSI
+71 IQNKKNSI
-79 EINDFNEIFENY
+79 EINNFNEIFENY

-96 IGNAGSGKSMLTK
+96 IGNAGSGKSMLIK
-109 HIFLSSAENCKRIPI
+109 HIFLSSVGNCKRIPI

-129 NLNNCKETIEEYITR
+129 NLNNCNETIEEYITR
-144 IITQNKISPNYKIT
+144 IISQNKISPNYKIT
-158 ERILKEGNFIFL
+158 GRILKEGNFIFL

-196 YKNVFIV
+196 NKNVFIV

-222 QSLKGRDIHEF
+222 QSLKGGDIHEF

-248 KIMYVI
+248 KIMYEI
-254 NKQENDEYREYLSS
+254 NKHENDEYREYLSS
-268 PLILSMFIFTFNNY
+268 PLLLSMFIFTFNNY

-301 SRHDSFTKA
+301 SKHDSFTKA

-338 FDEKYNFDKEYLSA
+338 FEGKYNFDVEYLKT
-352 SLIKIDNKLGIHI
+352 SLIKIGNKLGIHI

-391 HKSLQEYFAASLII
+391 HKSLQEYFAASLIK
-405 SLNNDQKIKIYTEKF
+405 SLNNDQKTKIYTEKF
-420 SKFFNLSIGG
+420 SKFFDFSYGG

-443 INFLKFFLIPQLKLA
+443 INFLKFFLIPQLK
-458 FHKNINDKIEIF
+458 FSFPENKNDKNEIF
-470 NIICDNFFIFY
+470 NIICENIGIEYMILTDKYKKIKAGFIF
-481 TFYKYKDSEKLGI
+481 
-494 GLRGLMFSKY
+494 FSSTKY
-504 IDLLNIIDKFD
+504 IDLS
-515 KFLSRKYLIINEE
+515 LSTNDRFELSKPKEIKILNEE
-528 FNNYLLTDFEQNKFL
+528 FKNYLFINSKDSNIY
-543 DKKASAFEYKVELK
+543 KKIGMYHIRFK
-557 NINNM
+557 NINHM
-562 DHQVINFIKIN
+562 DHQMIDFIKIN
-573 GIIDDAYNFYNNIIW
+573 GIIDDVYNYYNEIW
-588 NNIDKLEQEIEKD
+588 IYIKKLELEIIKD